1 MSLENIYHSTSNVF
15 LDWLSTMMYGA
26 AYKSHENLTMEHSI
40 DSERGEVKTMLV
52 GIVLL
57 CCCLSGR

>member
-1 MSLENIYHSTSNVF
+1 MGLLV
-15 LDWLSTMMYGA
+15 
-26 AYKSHENLTMEHSI
+26 YKSDENLTMEHSI

-57 CCCLSGR
+57 CCYLCAR